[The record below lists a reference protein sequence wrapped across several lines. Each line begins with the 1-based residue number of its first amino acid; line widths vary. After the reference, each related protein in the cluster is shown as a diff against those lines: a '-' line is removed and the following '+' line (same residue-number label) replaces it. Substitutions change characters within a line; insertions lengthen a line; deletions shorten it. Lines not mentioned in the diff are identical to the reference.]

1 MSIKHK
7 HIKHS
12 ASLVAKYFVWKA
24 NTEKKPITNK
34 KLQKLLYYAQAW
46 HLVFYDAPLFAPP
59 IEAWVHGPAVRSLYG
74 QYRRFGF
81 DPIEEKISETDLVRL
96 DTEDRELLDEIW
108 SLYGGYDAEYL
119 ERLAHH
125 EDPWRQARNGLDLSD
140 ISDNV
145 INHESMKTYFSKVL
159 EDAEAEEDKEVEK

>member
-1 MSIKHK
+1 MSIKHEC
-7 HIKHS
+7 IKHS

-34 KLQKLLYYAQAW
+34 KLQKLVYYGQAW
-46 HLVFYDAPLFAPP
+46 HLVFYDTPLFTEP

-81 DPIEEKISETDLVRL
+81 DPIEEKISKKDLVGL
-96 DTEDRELLDEIW
+96 NIEDRELLDEVW

-125 EDPWRQARNGLDLSD
+125 EGPWQQARNGLDLSD

-145 INHESMKTYFSKVL
+145 INHESMKTYYSKVL
-159 EDAEAEEDKEVEK
+159 EDVEAEEDKEAEK

>member
-1 MSIKHK
+1 MPTKQK

-12 ASLVAKYFVWKA
+12 VFLFAKYFVWKA

-34 KLQKLLYYAQAW
+34 KLQKLLYYVQAW
-46 HLVFYDAPLFAPP
+46 HLVFYNTPLFTEP
-59 IEAWVHGPAVRSLYG
+59 IEAWVHGPAVRGLYG
-74 QYRRFGF
+74 HYKRFGF
-81 DPIEEKISETDLVRL
+81 DPIEEEVSKADLVRP
-96 DTEDRELLDEIW
+96 DAEDRELLDETW
-108 SLYGGYDAEYL
+108 ALYGGYDAEYL

-145 INHESMKTYFSKVL
+145 ISHESMKTYYSKVL
-159 EDAEAEEDKEVEK
+159 EDAEAEEHKEAEK